1 MIENWDDTKFR
12 AWDSARKKWVYFNL
26 FEIININHES
36 LTDDERAFIQL
47 ERVGRYTGLHDKYGK
62 EIYEEDIVK
71 LSSGSFIGI
80 GVVCYGRFA
89 KFLIDCSAT
98 GGGIWDFGV
107 VGIYEEVSNRMTN
120 MEVVGNLYENPELIV
135 LLSDDE

>member
-47 ERVGRYTGLHDKYGK
+47 ERVGRYTGLHDKHGR
-62 EIYEEDIVK
+62 EIYDGDIIELIINQSK
-71 LSSGSFIGI
+71 WIGI
-80 GVVCYGRFA
+80 VSYSNRFA
-89 KFLIDCSAT
+89 KFLIDCSADD
-98 GGGIWDFGV
+98 GGIWDFGV

-120 MEVVGNLYENPELIV
+120 IEVIGDIYKRF
-135 LLSDDE
+135 